1 METKE
6 FHPLILLETLDKYY
20 VCGNGK
26 KMKMGLYQ
34 CFCGKQVERPIFRIK
49 STKQRSCGC
58 LIGSKSA
65 KKPKQNVGD
74 FKKEV
79 PYTPRTL
86 ILIFLQNPLVQ
97 NIKNLQKLKN
107 LYYQIF
113 EDIITDTLLEELK
126 KRI

>member
-1 METKE
+1 
-6 FHPLILLETLDKYY
+6 
-20 VCGNGK
+20 
-26 KMKMGLYQ
+26 MKMGLYQ